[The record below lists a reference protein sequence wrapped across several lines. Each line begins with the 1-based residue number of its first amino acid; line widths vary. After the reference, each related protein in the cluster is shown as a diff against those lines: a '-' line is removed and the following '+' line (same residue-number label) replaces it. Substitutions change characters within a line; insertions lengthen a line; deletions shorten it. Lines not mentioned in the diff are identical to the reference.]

1 MQNWQYLIFK
11 MGSDSLGDIQ
21 LRLEQLGNEGWDLVA
36 VVTDKEHGVVM
47 YFKRP
52 KP

>member
-1 MQNWQYLIFK
+1 MQNWQYLVFK

-21 LRLEQLGNEGWDLVA
+21 LTLEQLGNEGCELAA
-36 VVTDKEHGVVM
+36 VVTDKEHGIVM

-52 KP
+52 KS